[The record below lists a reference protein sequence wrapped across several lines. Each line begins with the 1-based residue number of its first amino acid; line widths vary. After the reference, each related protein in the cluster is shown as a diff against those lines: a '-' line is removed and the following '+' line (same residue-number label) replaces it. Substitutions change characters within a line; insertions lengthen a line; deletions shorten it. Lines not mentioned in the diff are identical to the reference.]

1 MLFLTGNLVLLWI
14 WLPQSQEIWALP
26 WIALVITFSLLSILK
41 HYAILIFFL
50 HISFQNTSPCHYALM
65 HSKFH
70 NMFLTYSCGYLLH
83 MAIQNLTSGP
93 NYHIPQY
100 HKLFKEAREQ
110 VAWVIFILH
119 WKENEIKKERK
130 KYLHVSGQIIPFSIC
145 PLWRVTFSQWKLVFR
160 SLLTSTISKVVFEFS
175 NI

>member
-1 MLFLTGNLVLLWI
+1 MLFLTGYLVLLWI

-41 HYAILIFFL
+41 HCAILIFFL
-50 HISFQNTSPCHYALM
+50 HISFQNISPCHYALM
-65 HSKFH
+65 HSKFQ

-100 HKLFKEAREQ
+100 NKLFKEAGEQ

-119 WKENEIKKERK
+119 WKENEIKKRK
-130 KYLHVSGQIIPFSIC
+130 KKIFTCMRSDNTFLHLSFMESYFFPVKAGIPFSI
-145 PLWRVTFSQWKLVFR
+145 
-160 SLLTSTISKVVFEFS
+160 
-175 NI
+175 NIHNI